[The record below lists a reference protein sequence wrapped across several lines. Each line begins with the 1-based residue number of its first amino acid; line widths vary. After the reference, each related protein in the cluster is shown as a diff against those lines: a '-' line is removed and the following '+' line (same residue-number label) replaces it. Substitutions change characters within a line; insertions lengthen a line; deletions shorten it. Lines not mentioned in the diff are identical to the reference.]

1 MGAKMR
7 PIDIIFFDLILYIQ
21 PCSNLRFV
29 SALHKLEMVGVIR
42 GS

>member
-1 MGAKMR
+1 MR